1 MLPISWNGSNGV
13 VHFLVSA
20 ARKSLTVWACAPVV
34 ISARAHSAAA
44 SFLMIA
50 SLGFL
55 SFGAPQV
62 TSRRAR
68 QAAGANAEFFAFRDG
83 ITRYAPGNWLAGNA
97 AQ

>member
-13 VHFLVSA
+13 VHFLVTA

-34 ISARAHSAAA
+34 TSASAHSAAA
-44 SFLMIA
+44 SFFMIA

-55 SFGAPQV
+55 SFRSQITSQPAPQA
-62 TSRRAR
+62 TPAT
-68 QAAGANAEFFAFRDG
+68 AEFFALPDG
-83 ITRYAPGNWLAGNA
+83 ITRYVAGNWLAGNA